1 MQLPKLLFLST
12 FLFIISIYNCCA
24 QSNKADA
31 ISPENKEVPKAMF
44 LSDFHIGEVYGSVTK
59 VLPKNDSIQKY
70 YDSTTVNN
78 EKIYY
83 RKEIETLFDT
93 LYKKCGRYNTI
104 QYLILTGDIIDMAV
118 HNTSDVLNLAYS
130 FFNNEEIGNGRSFAS
145 FFNTIIYIP
154 GNHDHHVWKMLQE
167 QYYISNSMELTG
179 KALPIQQQI
188 IGVLNLEKGSMSKD
202 SVIFPD
208 PKKNFLSRVFSD
220 NKKPVYIA
228 YPNLYIKTFSKHIC
242 VTHGHFFEPGWNK
255 SSLNFSKP
263 GKRIDDSEY
272 FSELEKNNS
281 PITEFSDYAVSQSM
295 GGLAQGI
302 NDIQY
307 GDSTYYKK
315 YLKLVKLFPQ
325 LFPVN
330 LNEPKRTKHN
340 DIQKLMEHP
349 ELVDTFLL
357 HTKRQM
363 HNEHMKFNTLIY
375 GHTHVP
381 CDSVQYRKHIDDLV
395 GYKLK
400 FHLSIYNTGGWVS
413 IDDISKPTPLFLY
426 KSGKIE
432 SVSLELNKLK
442 P

>member
-1 MQLPKLLFLST
+1 
-12 FLFIISIYNCCA
+12 
-24 QSNKADA
+24 
-31 ISPENKEVPKAMF
+31 MF

-59 VLPKNDSIQKY
+59 VLPKNDSIKKY

-83 RKEIETLFDT
+83 RREVKKLFKTLH
-93 LYKKCGRYNTI
+93 KKCKKNNRI
-104 QYLILTGDIIDMAV
+104 PYLILMGDIVDMAV
-118 HNTSDVLNLAYS
+118 HNSSDALNLAHSIFNDTTIFKGKS
-130 FFNNEEIGNGRSFAS
+130 FTSYFD
-145 FFNTIIYIP
+145 TIIYIP

-179 KALPIQQQI
+179 IASPVQQQI
-188 IGVLNLEKGSMSKD
+188 IGVLDLEKGSMSKD

-208 PKKNFLSRVFSD
+208 PQKNFLSSVLSD
-220 NKKPVYIA
+220 NKNPVYIA
-228 YPNLYIKTFSKHIC
+228 YPNLYIKAFSKHIC

-255 SSLNFSKP
+255 SSLNFNKSDSLMD
-263 GKRIDDSEY
+263 GSEY

-315 YLKLVKLFPQ
+315 YLKLVALFPQ

-349 ELVDTFLL
+349 ELVDTFLVN
-357 HTKRQM
+357 TQRQM
-363 HNEHMKFNTLIY
+363 NTEDMKFNTLIY

-381 CDSVQYRKHIDDLV
+381 CYSVQYHKHIDDLL

-400 FHLSIYNTGGWVS
+400 LDLSIYNTGGWVG

-426 KSGKIE
+426 ENGNIE
-432 SVSLELNKLK
+432 SVSLDLKKNK
-442 P
+442 